1 MKKKRL
7 AALAVAL
14 ALVLSLSVSV
24 LALTGMSLGEWIS
37 IGFNKGD
44 FPDYTYAEW
53 ESMSIDERR
62 AALEAPVI
70 KYRGTP
76 HFTDDFLSD
85 SKSSH
90 NAYEGFV
97 NGYSVVGG
105 VIPNIASSVY
115 LETMGQADLRL
126 GFYNDDYND
135 TAAGE
140 LNDDF
145 LDYIQKY
152 PYVGQ
157 DTPSTAYKFS
167 NGYYVD
173 WDPLDLGAGGV
184 FSYAIDGVTHKSER
198 YGLRFYLH
206 DETGKIIDMVDHKGY
221 NAYTPLLVCDVC
233 GGALFDNFTITSEGQ
248 YYFDYH
254 PWDKNHRTSYFE
266 VVQSAKY
273 QFPWWSQYGTPTE
286 EPVVTDP
293 VATGTD
299 ENGNEI
305 QFNINSDGVTYEG
318 NTYNYN
324 DDNSVTINGNTYHIT
339 VNPADVNEEYYN
351 QFLQQIINSY
361 YNYYGTDE
369 TPFDGTDILT
379 SLKSIFDSLEKF
391 RSSCYTQLKETADYI
406 FDGFN
411 SMRSSLKTIIDKLK
425 DIIDQ
430 LKDIGGALDDIS
442 EEKKQEYNTKWL
454 EAIGKVKKKFC
465 YDEIK
470 ANIDNCY
477 NAMFNA
483 EYSETEQAEVI
494 ATYAYNDGSGAD
506 PIKKNGTFLP
516 AITVEIFGQEYN
528 LLSCIGS
535 FTPYMDGI
543 KDIISMFLIIT
554 FILSLFRSLP
564 AMIGGVSSVVT
575 STPQFQ
581 DFSDKTEVEFYRSK
595 YDR

>member
-7 AALAVAL
+7 AALAVAF
-14 ALVLSLSVSV
+14 ALVLSLSASV
-24 LALTGMSLGEWIS
+24 LALTGITLGEFIS
-37 IGFNKGD
+37 LGFNKGD

-62 AALEAPVI
+62 SALESPVI

-85 SKSSH
+85 TKNSH

-97 NGYSVVGG
+97 NGYSVLGG
-105 VIPNIASSVY
+105 VIPNIASSIY
-115 LETMGQADLRL
+115 LEKKGQADLRL
-126 GFYNDDYND
+126 GFYNDDYNG

-140 LNDDF
+140 LNNDF

-173 WDPLDLGAGGV
+173 WEPLLIGSGPNS
-184 FSYAIDGVTHKSER
+184 FSVGGVTHSCKR

-221 NAYTPLLVCDVC
+221 NSYTPLLICDVC
-233 GGALFDNFTITSEGQ
+233 GGGLFDNFTITSEGQ
-248 YYFDYH
+248 YYFDCH
-254 PWDKNHRTSYFE
+254 PWDIKHTASYFD

-273 QFPWWSQYGTPTE
+273 SFPWWSQYGAPTE

-339 VNPADVNEEYYN
+339 VNPADVNEDYYN
-351 QFLQQIINSY
+351 QFLQQVINNY
-361 YNYYGTDE
+361 YNYYGTDS
-369 TPFDGTDILT
+369 TPFDDKDIISAVKSVFT
-379 SLKSIFDSLEKF
+379 SLETF
-391 RSSCYTQLKETADYI
+391 RSYCYSQLKQIGDYI
-406 FDGFN
+406 SVGFN
-411 SMRSSLKTIIDKLK
+411 SMRASLKKIIDRLDDIIKYLK
-425 DIIDQ
+425 DISKNVEELTEEQ
-430 LKDIGGALDDIS
+430 
-442 EEKKQEYNTKWL
+442 EEKNKSDWDDLISLFKDKVGWASLDKSMRNIQTAFFGERVYTQSSSGEIQVQILQKNAAPINSSMPELSIIYMGQSYNL
-454 EAIGKVKKKFC
+454 
-465 YDEIK
+465 
-470 ANIDNCY
+470 
-477 NAMFNA
+477 
-483 EYSETEQAEVI
+483 YSLVS
-494 ATYAYNDGSGAD
+494 YFGSD
-506 PIKKNGTFLP
+506 IEPIKDFISVFLW
-516 AITVEIFGQEYN
+516 VGF
-528 LLSCIGS
+528 
-535 FTPYMDGI
+535 FV
-543 KDIISMFLIIT
+543 
-554 FILSLFRSLP
+554 SLFRSIPTIL
-564 AMIGGVSSVVT
+564 GGVATFDGHSSGSNST
-575 STPQFQ
+575 S
-581 DFSDKTEVEFYRSK
+581 KK
-595 YDR
+595 GG

>member
-135 TAAGE
+135 TVAGE
-140 LNDDF
+140 LNYDF

-173 WDPLDLGAGGV
+173 WEPLLIGSGPNNFAVGDV
-184 FSYAIDGVTHKSER
+184 IHSCKK

-206 DETGKIIDMVDHKGY
+206 DETGKIIDMVDHKGF
-221 NAYTPLLVCDVC
+221 NAYTPLIICDIC
-233 GGALFDNFTITSEGQ
+233 GGALFDNFTITYDGQ
-248 YYFDYH
+248 YYFDYY
-254 PWDKNHRTSYFE
+254 PWDYPHTKYKDVR
-266 VVQSAKY
+266 QSSTY
-273 QFPWWSQYGTPTE
+273 GFPWWSQYGAPTA

-299 ENGNEI
+299 ENGIEI

-339 VNPADVNEEYYN
+339 VNPADVNEDYYN
-351 QFLQQIINSY
+351 QFLQQVINNY
-361 YNYYGTDE
+361 YNYYGTDS
-369 TPFDGTDILT
+369 TPFDDKDIISAVKSVFT
-379 SLKSIFDSLEKF
+379 SLETF
-391 RSSCYTQLKETADYI
+391 RSYCYSQLKQIGDYI

-411 SMRSSLKTIIDKLK
+411 SMRSSMKTIIDNLK
-425 DIIDQ
+425 DILKQ
-430 LKDIGGALDDIS
+430 LKKINKSVGELTEEQ
-442 EEKKQEYNTKWL
+442 EEKNKSDWADLISDFKD
-454 EAIGKVKKKFC
+454 KVGWASLDKSMR
-465 YDEIK
+465 
-470 ANIDNCY
+470 NIQI
-477 NAMFNA
+477 AFFGQR
-483 EYSETEQAEVI
+483 EYSVHSETGEIQVQILQKNAAPLASSMPNLSI
-494 ATYAYNDGSGAD
+494 TYMGQSYNLYSCVAYFGGDID
-506 PIKKNGTFLP
+506 PIKQFISLFLW
-516 AITVEIFGQEYN
+516 VG
-528 LLSCIGS
+528 
-535 FTPYMDGI
+535 
-543 KDIISMFLIIT
+543 
-554 FILSLFRSLP
+554 FILSVFRSIPSIL
-564 AMIGGVSSVVT
+564 GGVGALQKDT
-575 STPQFQ
+575 HFL
-581 DFSDKTEVEFYRSK
+581 SK
-595 YDR
+595 DGD